1 MASNEIKILLME
13 EELVE
18 FKECMKY
25 QYGENYMENPE
36 VVARIE
42 VMENMIKILKEKN
55 NER

>member
-1 MASNEIKILLME
+1 MASKEIKILLME

-25 QYGENYMENPE
+25 QYGENYMDPE

-55 NER
+55 NE

>member
-42 VMENMIKILKEKN
+42 VMENMIKILKEQN
-55 NER
+55 NE

>member
-25 QYGENYMENPE
+25 QYGENYMENLE

-42 VMENMIKILKEKN
+42 VMENMIKILKEQN
-55 NER
+55 NE